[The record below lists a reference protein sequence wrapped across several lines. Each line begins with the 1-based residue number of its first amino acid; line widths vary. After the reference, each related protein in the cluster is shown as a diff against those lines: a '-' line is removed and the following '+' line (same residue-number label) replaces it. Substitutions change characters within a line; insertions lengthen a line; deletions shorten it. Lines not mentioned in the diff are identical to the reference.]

1 MASKKHQ
8 PTKEQIGEAVDTLA
22 KWFPEDAASFKRHR
36 SAIVNH
42 IYEGTDPS
50 SDSELSTL
58 KLQKSQIGF
67 SSQVEAF
74 SLPERS
80 QLGVSSQMEAFS
92 LPELTPCQEACGYV
106 AVDVVLFVID
116 LVGGLHIPLSKNIK

>member
-1 MASKKHQ
+1 M
-8 PTKEQIGEAVDTLA
+8 
-22 KWFPEDAASFKRHR
+22 
-36 SAIVNH
+36 
-42 IYEGTDPS
+42 
-50 SDSELSTL
+50 
-58 KLQKSQIGF
+58 
-67 SSQVEAF
+67 EAF

-80 QLGVSSQMEAFS
+80 QLGVSSQMEAFSLPERSQLGAIEAVS